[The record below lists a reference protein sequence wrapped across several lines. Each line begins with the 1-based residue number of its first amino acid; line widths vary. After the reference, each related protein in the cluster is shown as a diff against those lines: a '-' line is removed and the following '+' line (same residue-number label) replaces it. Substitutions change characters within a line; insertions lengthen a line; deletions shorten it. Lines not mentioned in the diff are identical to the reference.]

1 MDLGGFLA
9 RGFVPLY
16 LCSIRHSW
24 IRGYLIYPITDILN
38 LQPITDKF
46 KKRKQEHAAKNTEGE
61 NSKKA
66 RKVVIASKPVA
77 TPVVI
82 ENTNKK
88 GKHRGDKRDKTDD
101 LIDKHIN
108 AMSSGLSNWL

>member
-1 MDLGGFLA
+1 MEGQNKKHKAVEQL
-9 RGFVPLY
+9 V
-16 LCSIRHSW
+16 S
-24 IRGYLIYPITDILN
+24 RGY
-38 LQPITDKF
+38 K
-46 KKRKQEHAAKNTEGE
+46 GE
-61 NSKKA
+61 NKKKA

-77 TPVVI
+77 TPVVV